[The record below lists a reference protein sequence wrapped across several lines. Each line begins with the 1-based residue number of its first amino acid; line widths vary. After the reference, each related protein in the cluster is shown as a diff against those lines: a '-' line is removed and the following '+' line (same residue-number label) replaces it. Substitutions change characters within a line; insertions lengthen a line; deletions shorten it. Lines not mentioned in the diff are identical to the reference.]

1 MSIKSWL
8 DKLKKSD
15 SSVSEDYQT
24 TLSPLLITEDKPQY
38 KTVRNIAHRLKMGD
52 ALNIALTGPYGSG
65 KSSILRTLEKD
76 FPNYHYLSISLAT
89 LKSSI
94 DKKNEDPTVSKEVD
108 TAALNSR
115 IDKDDKK
122 NEDPTVFKEVDTAA
136 LNSRIE
142 YSILQQLE
150 YKEKQDTLYYSR
162 FKRIYYKPWWNHL
175 LKAIG
180 VVLYFICLIVFFK
193 PSLLRVD
200 WIIQLL
206 NNKWIDVFSLLY
218 LFISTIVYVYKI
230 IKSLCNSKLNRL
242 SLMNG
247 EIELQEETSVLNNH
261 LDEIVYFFQATE
273 YNVVIIED
281 LDRFNNTDIF
291 LKLREINYLL
301 NQSKAIGRK
310 IFFIYAVRDDLFVN
324 EDRAKFFDY
333 ITTVIP
339 IINSSNS
346 ADKLIEELENKNIC
360 DCLSKEVI
368 ENIAFFIDDMRL
380 LKNIVNEY
388 AQYKEKLDKNLDQN
402 KLLAMI
408 VYKNYYPKDFAD
420 LHKGEGIIYKC
431 LHMKEVLLNEH
442 NIQLDKQIEE
452 IKTKIEYCNRTN
464 VLLER
469 DLRLVYVEAYRHY
482 IYNKGYQ
489 YIGLFQIGKSIYED
503 KIIAENED
511 LFNTFIQQPRIGF
524 VYRPSNYLQNGEI
537 EVPFRQIENIVNK
550 EFTYKERLS
559 FLRDGEN
566 KYKKQIKELES
577 LRDNHYATPI
587 KKLLEEINMQE
598 HNCFKEI
605 NVPTMLESFLKDG
618 LINEDYFDYISFYF
632 GKSVDK
638 KDHDFILELK
648 LNHPYPY
655 DYPINNVEMCIKNI
669 PQNCYN
675 NESVLNIQIVDYIC
689 QNLDK
694 TGNKFRLCEI
704 SKIIVNKEKWD
715 FMLEFYRKVENPKLL
730 FQKVVDN
737 QENDV
742 DLWKIVEEQKED
754 DLFEAWIRFIELEHP
769 SRKSKAWIENNYS
782 FISRRV
788 DKIGFDTIKEV
799 INKNDIVFHSID
811 SASPELLDYLKTA
824 KAYMLSHHNV
834 SCLFAHVRNERI
846 NNFDNY
852 PLSLT
857 IIKNCKE
864 AVDIYNYIYDN
875 LESCLVDVFNTAE
888 AKNECPEVIVELF
901 ESDKINDEIKRKY
914 LKEQVNKISLKN
926 IEDSDKWTLAVELDI
941 VKPDWSNIF
950 SFYEVQARVISDI
963 LHDFIENHIDELNKS
978 DESDESG
985 ISQLSQ
991 ENKTILAK
999 SLLLKSQFDNKVF
1012 NKLMLIFEDVKFD
1025 FDEELKLLNQLDT
1038 NTKLNRVTD
1047 LIIKYK
1053 EDYSKIESLLNEL
1066 GDEYKGLVNKQ
1077 NIFLRDDER
1086 NRAMLMNLQNAG
1098 YISSF
1103 SKKDGKIRVYYKRK

>member
-38 KTVRNIAHRLKMGD
+38 KTVRNIANRLKEGD

-76 FPNYHYLSISLAT
+76 FCDYKYLSISLAT
-89 LKSSI
+89 LKSSV
-94 DKKNEDPTVSKEVD
+94 DKEPSDEDIAV
-108 TAALNSR
+108 LN
-115 IDKDDKK
+115 
-122 NEDPTVFKEVDTAA
+122 T
-136 LNSRIE
+136 RIE

-150 YKEKQDTLYYSR
+150 YKEDQDNLCNSR

-180 VVLYFICLIVFFK
+180 VVLYVISIAVVFEPSFI
-193 PSLLRVD
+193 
-200 WIIQLL
+200 WIERIIKLL
-206 NNKWIDVFSLLY
+206 NNITICECVNGVLLIYIFFWIVS
-218 LFISTIVYVYKI
+218 IWGVYKI
-230 IKSLCNSKLNRL
+230 IRSLCNSKLNRFN
-242 SLMNG
+242 LMNG
-247 EIELQEETSVLNNH
+247 EIELKEETSVFNKH
-261 LDEIVYFFQATE
+261 LDEIIYFFQATD

-333 ITTVIP
+333 ITAVIP

-346 ADKLIEELENKNIC
+346 VDKLKEELEYKKLT
-360 DCLSKEVI
+360 CLSDDVI
-368 ENIAFFIDDMRL
+368 ENVAFFIDDMRL

-388 AQYKEKLDKNLDQN
+388 AQYREKLDAKLNQDNLF
-402 KLLAMI
+402 AMI

-431 LHMKEVLLNEH
+431 LHMKDFLQRERNQE
-442 NIQLDKQIEE
+442 LDREIEE
-452 IKTKIEYCNRTN
+452 IKKKIKCAEETH
-464 VLLER
+464 VLQETE
-469 DLRLVYVEAYRHY
+469 LRLVYLEAYRRY
-482 IYNKGYQ
+482 IYSIGYQ
-489 YIGLFQIGKSIYED
+489 YLGSFQIRKQSYED
-503 KIIAENED
+503 IVIARNEQF
-511 LFNTFIQQPRIGF
+511 FNTFIQQPRIGF
-524 VYRPSNYLQNGEI
+524 AYRHSNYLQNVEI
-537 EVPFRQIENIVNK
+537 EVPFRQIELLVNK
-550 EFTYKERLS
+550 EFTYVERLDS
-559 FLRDGEN
+559 IRKGEN
-566 KYKKQIKELES
+566 KYREK
-577 LRDNHYATPI
+577 I
-587 KKLLEEINMQE
+587 KKLELLRNNYYMTPVKQLLEGVDMQTHE
-598 HNCFKEI
+598 LFRDEK
-605 NVPTMLESFLKDG
+605 VPKMLESFLKDG

-694 TGNKFRLCEI
+694 TGNELRLYEI
-704 SKIIVNKEKWD
+704 SNIIVNKEKWD

-754 DLFEAWIRFIELEHP
+754 DLFEAWIRFVELEHP

-782 FISRRV
+782 FISKRV
-788 DKIGFDTIKEV
+788 DKIGIDTIKRIIEKDG
-799 INKNDIVFHSID
+799 IAFSSID
-811 SASPELLDYLKTA
+811 SASNELLNFVTTA
-824 KAYMLSHHNV
+824 HAYAPTHDNF
-834 SCLFAHVRNERI
+834 SCAFANCRNERV
-846 NNFDNY
+846 DEYKDY
-852 PLSLT
+852 PLNLS

-864 AVDIYNYIYDN
+864 ASPICDYIYEN
-875 LESCLVDVFNTAE
+875 LGHALVNVFTTKTSKEES
-888 AKNECPEVIVELF
+888 PEVIIELLQS
-901 ESDKINDEIKRKY
+901 EINEDTKRIY
-914 LKEQVNKISLKN
+914 LKGQVNKISLDDLDKGKWDTAIELDLFNPDWKN
-926 IEDSDKWTLAVELDI
+926 IYLYLMQNGNKINENLKS
-941 VKPDWSNIF
+941 
-950 SFYEVQARVISDI
+950 
-963 LHDFIENHIDELNKS
+963 FIENHIEELENKV
-978 DESDESG
+978 E
-985 ISQLSQ
+985 LSQ
-991 ENKTILAK
+991 EEKNSLSN
-999 SLLLKSQFDNKVF
+999 SLLSSSCFDIDTKNKI
-1012 NKLMLIFEDVKFD
+1012 KKAFD
-1025 FDEELKLLNQLDT
+1025 FSIT
-1038 NTKLNRVTD
+1038 N
-1047 LIIKYK
+1047 
-1053 EDYSKIESLLNEL
+1053 E
-1066 GDEYKGLVNKQ
+1066 
-1077 NIFLRDDER
+1077 
-1086 NRAMLMNLQNAG
+1086 
-1098 YISSF
+1098 
-1103 SKKDGKIRVYYKRK
+1103 

>member
-1 MSIKSWL
+1 MNLKFIK
-8 DKLKKSD
+8 DVKLYLPKLPFLNNKSMLSD
-15 SSVSEDYQT
+15 DYQT
-24 TLSPLLITEDKPQY
+24 TLTPISITKDKPQY
-38 KTVRNIAHRLKMGD
+38 KTVLNIAHRLKMGD

-65 KSSILRTLEKD
+65 KSSILRTLKND
-76 FPNYHYLSISLAT
+76 FPNFQYLSISLAT
-89 LKSSI
+89 LKSSVE
-94 DKKNEDPTVSKEVD
+94 KESEKEVD
-108 TAALNSR
+108 A
-115 IDKDDKK
+115 
-122 NEDPTVFKEVDTAA
+122 AA

-150 YKEKQDTLYYSR
+150 YKETHDTLCYSR
-162 FKRIYYKPWWNHL
+162 FKRIYYKPCWKHF
-175 LKAIG
+175 LKAICI
-180 VVLYFICLIVFFK
+180 VLYFICLLVVFK
-193 PSLLRVD
+193 PSFLRIDEIVNF
-200 WIIQLL
+200 L
-206 NNKWIDVFSLLY
+206 NDKAIDVDGVLMAYLILLI
-218 LFISTIVYVYKI
+218 LTIWGVYRI
-230 IKSLCNSKLNRL
+230 IKYLCNSKLNRL
-242 SLMNG
+242 NLVNG
-247 EIELQEETSVLNNH
+247 EIELQEETSVLNKH
-261 LDEIVYFFQATE
+261 LDEIIYFFQATK

-291 LKLREINYLL
+291 LKLREINQLL

-333 ITTVIP
+333 ITAVIP

-346 ADKLIEELENKNIC
+346 VDKLKEELEYKKLTG
-360 DCLSKEVI
+360 LSDDVI
-368 ENIAFFIDDMRL
+368 ENVAFFIDDMRL

-388 AQYKEKLDKNLDQN
+388 AQYREKLDAKLNQDNLF
-402 KLLAMI
+402 AMI

-431 LHMKEVLLNEH
+431 LHKKDVLQRERNQ
-442 NIQLDKQIEE
+442 QLDKEIEE
-452 IKTKIEYCNRTN
+452 IKKKIKCAEETH
-464 VLLER
+464 VLQEKE
-469 DLRLVYVEAYRHY
+469 LRLVYLEAYRRY
-482 IYNKGYQ
+482 IYSKGYQ
-489 YIGLFQIGKSIYED
+489 YLGSFQIGKRPYED
-503 KIIAENED
+503 IVIAENEE

-524 VYRPSNYLQNGEI
+524 VYRPSNYIQDVEI
-537 EVPFRQIENIVNK
+537 GVSFRQIETLVNK
-550 EFTYKERLS
+550 EFTYKERLF

-598 HNCFKEI
+598 HDCFKEI

-694 TGNKFRLCEI
+694 TGNELRLYEI
-704 SKIIVNKEKWD
+704 SNIIVNKEKWD

-782 FISRRV
+782 FISKRV
-788 DKIGFDTIKEV
+788 DKIGIDTIKRIIEKDG
-799 INKNDIVFHSID
+799 IAFSSID
-811 SASPELLDYLKTA
+811 SASNELLNFVTTA
-824 KAYMLSHHNV
+824 HAYAPTHDNF
-834 SCLFAHVRNERI
+834 SCAFANCRNERV
-846 NNFDNY
+846 DEYKDY
-852 PLSLT
+852 PLNLS

-864 AVDIYNYIYDN
+864 ASPICDYIYEN
-875 LESCLVDVFNTAE
+875 LGHALVNVFTTKTSKEES
-888 AKNECPEVIVELF
+888 PEVIIELLQS
-901 ESDKINDEIKRKY
+901 EINEDTKRIY
-914 LKEQVNKISLKN
+914 LKGQVNKISL
-926 IEDSDKWTLAVELDI
+926 DDLDKGKWDTAIELDLFN
-941 VKPDWSNIF
+941 PDWRNIYLYLMQNGNKINENLK
-950 SFYEVQARVISDI
+950 S
-963 LHDFIENHIDELNKS
+963 FIENHIEELENKV
-978 DESDESG
+978 E
-985 ISQLSQ
+985 LSQ
-991 ENKTILAK
+991 EEKNSLSN
-999 SLLLKSQFDNKVF
+999 SLLSSSCFDIDTKNKI
-1012 NKLMLIFEDVKFD
+1012 KKAFD
-1025 FDEELKLLNQLDT
+1025 FSIT
-1038 NTKLNRVTD
+1038 N
-1047 LIIKYK
+1047 
-1053 EDYSKIESLLNEL
+1053 E
-1066 GDEYKGLVNKQ
+1066 
-1077 NIFLRDDER
+1077 
-1086 NRAMLMNLQNAG
+1086 
-1098 YISSF
+1098 
-1103 SKKDGKIRVYYKRK
+1103 

>member
-1 MSIKSWL
+1 MNLRFIK
-8 DKLKKSD
+8 DVKLYLPKLPFFNNKSMLSD
-15 SSVSEDYQT
+15 DYQT
-24 TLSPLLITEDKPQY
+24 TLTPISITKDKPQY
-38 KTVRNIAHRLKMGD
+38 KTVLNIAHRLKMGD

-65 KSSILRTLEKD
+65 KSSILRTLKND
-76 FPNYHYLSISLAT
+76 FPNFQYLSISLAT
-89 LKSSI
+89 LKSSVE
-94 DKKNEDPTVSKEVD
+94 KESEKEVD
-108 TAALNSR
+108 A
-115 IDKDDKK
+115 
-122 NEDPTVFKEVDTAA
+122 AA

-150 YKEKQDTLYYSR
+150 YKETHDTLCYSR
-162 FKRIYYKPWWNHL
+162 FKRIYYKPCWKHF
-175 LKAIG
+175 LKAICE
-180 VVLYFICLIVFFK
+180 VLYFICLLVVFK
-193 PSLLRVD
+193 PSFLRIDEITNLLSDKV
-200 WIIQLL
+200 IYENGVLIASLILL
-206 NNKWIDVFSLLY
+206 IL
-218 LFISTIVYVYKI
+218 TIGGVYRI
-230 IKSLCNSKLNRL
+230 IKYLCNSKLNRL
-242 SLMNG
+242 NLVNG
-247 EIELQEETSVLNNH
+247 EIELQEETSVLNKH
-261 LDEIVYFFQATE
+261 LDEIIYFFQATK

-281 LDRFNNTDIF
+281 LDRFDNTDIF
-291 LKLREINYLL
+291 LKLREINQLL

-346 ADKLIEELENKNIC
+346 ADKLIEELKNKNIC

-704 SKIIVNKEKWD
+704 SNIIVNKEKWD

-782 FISRRV
+782 FISKRV
-788 DKIGFDTIKEV
+788 DKIGIDTIKRIIEKDG
-799 INKNDIVFHSID
+799 IAFSSID
-811 SASPELLDYLKTA
+811 SASNELLNFVTTA
-824 KAYMLSHHNV
+824 HAYAPTHDNF
-834 SCLFAHVRNERI
+834 SCAFANCRNERV
-846 NNFDNY
+846 DEYKDY
-852 PLSLT
+852 PLNLS

-864 AVDIYNYIYDN
+864 ASPICDYIYEN
-875 LESCLVDVFNTAE
+875 LGHALVNVFTTKTSKEES
-888 AKNECPEVIVELF
+888 PEVIIELLQS
-901 ESDKINDEIKRKY
+901 EINEDTKRIY
-914 LKEQVNKISLKN
+914 LKGQVNKISL
-926 IEDSDKWTLAVELDI
+926 DDLDKGKWDTAIELDLFN
-941 VKPDWSNIF
+941 PDWRNIYLYLMQNGNKINENLK
-950 SFYEVQARVISDI
+950 S
-963 LHDFIENHIDELNKS
+963 FIENHIEELENKV
-978 DESDESG
+978 E
-985 ISQLSQ
+985 LSQ
-991 ENKTILAK
+991 EEKNSLSN
-999 SLLLKSQFDNKVF
+999 SLLSSSCFDIDTKNKI
-1012 NKLMLIFEDVKFD
+1012 KKAFD
-1025 FDEELKLLNQLDT
+1025 FSIT
-1038 NTKLNRVTD
+1038 N
-1047 LIIKYK
+1047 
-1053 EDYSKIESLLNEL
+1053 E
-1066 GDEYKGLVNKQ
+1066 
-1077 NIFLRDDER
+1077 
-1086 NRAMLMNLQNAG
+1086 
-1098 YISSF
+1098 
-1103 SKKDGKIRVYYKRK
+1103 